1 MQPLQQSDDLLN
13 GTLSPIDG
21 NREMQTLVC
30 SFRNGP
36 ACPGW
41 GFWSITTVRVR
52 VSVWCWR
59 RNWCRWRAF
68 LAPHSQ
74 WLFSGEDHPG
84 QVSCPTFRKANGRGV
99 AAAWLCWAGPA
110 MHGTRCW
117 SARRCLAHGNMGAPS
132 PYKQQL
138 LAVRCLRAHTIQ
150 GKRGRLLSNLAP
162 FPFLPFQLL
171 LSFVLHVCGCLIW
184 SYLQWQHRVLCLW

>member
-1 MQPLQQSDDLLN
+1 MGTERCKLWCVPSEMALHAQAEVSGASLQC
-13 GTLSPIDG
+13 
-21 NREMQTLVC
+21 E
-30 SFRNGP
+30 
-36 ACPGW
+36 W
-41 GFWSITTVRVR
+41 GFRFGAGEGIGAD
-52 VSVWCWR
+52 
-59 RNWCRWRAF
+59 RAF

-99 AAAWLCWAGPA
+99 AATWLCWAGPA
-110 MHGTRCW
+110 VRGTRCW

-171 LSFVLHVCGCLIW
+171 LSFVLRVCGCLIW
-184 SYLQWQHRVLCLW
+184 SYLQWQRRVLCLW